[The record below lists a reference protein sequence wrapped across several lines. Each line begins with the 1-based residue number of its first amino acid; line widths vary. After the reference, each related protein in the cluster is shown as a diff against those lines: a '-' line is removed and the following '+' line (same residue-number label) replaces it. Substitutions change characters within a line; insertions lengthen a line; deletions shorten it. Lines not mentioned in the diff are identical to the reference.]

1 MIRSEKSHIRRV
13 SFAFLHFFLRIIRRI
28 YFSMDVTGSENI
40 PRDEPLIFV
49 ANHNSNMDPVLM
61 GFAYHREFRYMAKR
75 ELFGNVLFR
84 WLIVFFGAFPL
95 NRGAVDR
102 TAVRRVMSFLEKGE
116 PVLFFPEG
124 TRGDGSRIQEIKS
137 GTGFIIHMAKVRVVP
152 AVIRGSEKVMPKGS
166 KMIQPRKITVRF
178 GRPLELEKYYR
189 MPGCR
194 QTYDLITAEVQ
205 SAMQSLFSEG

>member
-1 MIRSEKSHIRRV
+1 MIRTEKAHIRRV
-13 SFAFLHFFLRIIRRI
+13 SFTILHFFLRIIRRI
-28 YFSMDVTGSENI
+28 YFNMDVIGSENI
-40 PRDEPLIFV
+40 PRNEPLIFA

-61 GFAYHREFRYMAKR
+61 GLAYHREFRYMAKR
-75 ELFGNVLFR
+75 ELFRNVLFR

-95 NRGAVDR
+95 NRGTVDR
-102 TAVRRVMSFLEKGE
+102 TAIRLAISFLEKGE

-124 TRGDGSRIQEIKS
+124 TRGDGSHIQEIKS
-137 GTGFIIHMAKVRVVP
+137 GTGFIIYMAKVRVVP

-166 KMIQPRKITVRF
+166 KMILPRKITVRF
-178 GRPLELEKYYR
+178 GRPPELEKYFK

-205 SAMQSLFSEG
+205 SAMRSLFAET